1 MDDRQLAFIS
11 KPIGTKN
18 KHLKLLGQFA
28 MYDLQYVRK
37 RRRRRIASLVALISS
52 IGVACLVV
60 TSFLGRTVGTF
71 TVAVTNTTVKLALSK
86 KADLSDATSYLRV
99 DKLYPLRETSFE
111 NLPSHDLLD
120 DEQQDYDYGFVYNDD
135 GDPDSM
141 SFIKYTFYVTN
152 LSSTIAKYNLTIKLG
167 DRNES
172 IDGTKRGLDDTL
184 RVMVYENDPATN
196 SHDYTVYAKEA
207 AEVNYDSEGNKTRRE
222 FISTYPSGTNKE
234 DDEHKLAETFLPG
247 QSIVKYTA
255 SNFKKGDIKRYTL
268 VIWLEG
274 EDPQSDNSK
283 EIPEG
288 ASLKLGVDIAAYEN
302 D

>member
-1 MDDRQLAFIS
+1 MM
-11 KPIGTKN
+11 KN
-18 KHLKLLGQFA
+18 KITITA
-28 MYDLQYVRK
+28 
-37 RRRRRIASLVALISS
+37 
-52 IGVACLVV
+52 
-60 TSFLGRTVGTF
+60 
-71 TVAVTNTTVKLALSK
+71 
-86 KADLSDATSYLRV
+86 
-99 DKLYPLRETSFE
+99 
-111 NLPSHDLLD
+111 
-120 DEQQDYDYGFVYNDD
+120 
-135 GDPDSM
+135 

-152 LSSTIAKYNLTIKLG
+152 LSSTIAKYNLTVKLG

-172 IDGTKRGLDDTL
+172 NDGTNRGLDDTL
-184 RVMVYENDPATN
+184 RVMVYENDPASD
-196 SHDYTVYAKEA
+196 SHNYAVYAKEA
-207 AEVNYDSEGNKTRRE
+207 AEVNYDSENNKTRRE

-247 QSIVKYTA
+247 QSIIKYTA

>member
-1 MDDRQLAFIS
+1 
-11 KPIGTKN
+11 
-18 KHLKLLGQFA
+18 

-37 RRRRRIASLVALISS
+37 RRRRRIAALVALISS

-99 DKLYPLRETSFE
+99 DKLYPLRENSFD

-120 DEQQDYDYGFVYNDD
+120 DEKQDYDYGFVYNDA

-172 IDGTKRGLDDTL
+172 NDGTKRGLDDTL

-234 DDEHKLAETFLPG
+234 DDKHKLAETFLPG
-247 QSIVKYTA
+247 QSIVKYSA